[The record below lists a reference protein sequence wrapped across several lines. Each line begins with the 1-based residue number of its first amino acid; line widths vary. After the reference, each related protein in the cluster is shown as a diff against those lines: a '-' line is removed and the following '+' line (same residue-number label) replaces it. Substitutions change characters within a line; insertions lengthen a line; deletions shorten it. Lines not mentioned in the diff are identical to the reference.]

1 MAVSEMNT
9 LWIMDV
15 QGYCSRKIEVIAD
28 NEEQAKE
35 RALEEFDRLWKL
47 QPDQRFDLNEM
58 DVWEWI
64 NATETRHCGGDNGR

>member
-9 LWIMDV
+9 LWLMDV

-35 RALEEFDRLWKL
+35 RACEEFQRLWKA
-47 QPDQRFDLNEM
+47 QPDQGFDLYEM
-58 DVWEWI
+58 DMWE
-64 NATETRHCGGDNGR
+64 ATNEN

>member
-9 LWIMDV
+9 LWLMDV
-15 QGYCSRKIEVIAD
+15 TGYSSRKIEVIAD

-35 RALEEFDRLWKL
+35 RACEEFNRLWKL
-47 QPDQRFDLNEM
+47 QPDQRFELNEM

-64 NATETRHCGGDNGR
+64 NGN

>member
-9 LWIMDV
+9 LWLMDV
-15 QGYCSRKIEVIAD
+15 TGYCSRKIEVIAD

-35 RALEEFDRLWKL
+35 RACEEFDRLWKL
-47 QPDQRFDLNEM
+47 QPDQRFELNEM

-64 NATETRHCGGDNGR
+64 NGN